1 MPEGKLFLVLSQ
13 RRETG
18 ILSQATQHLAGLGG
32 MKISVVGTMA
42 AVKSQWRELSKRGQ
56 LLSGDWVIRN
66 LADWREKTSLGR
78 QKE

>member
-13 RRETG
+13 RRDRG
-18 ILSQATQHLAGLGG
+18 ILSQSAQHLAGLGG

-42 AVKSQWRELSKRGQ
+42 AVKSQWQALSKRGQ
-56 LLSGDWVIRN
+56 LLSADWVIRN